1 MCFAS
6 KSDIIYRRLILSSF
20 FSKGWGNVKVYE
32 RLLEARKVVSD
43 RTKVNA
49 LIPSDY
55 PVELTKSWTKDACYI
70 AEGHFVS
77 PLAEFFP
84 GLLPKESEN
93 AHFQIIVPK
102 KWPKKGRKPL
112 CLHLAGTGDHYF
124 WRRRNL
130 MAKPL
135 VKEHGIASI
144 LLENPFYGLRKPNKQ
159 VRSSLRHVAD
169 LFVMGAAL
177 ILESHVLLHWG
188 RRQGYAPLGIT
199 GISMGG
205 HMASLACTAWPEP
218 LAIVPCL
225 SWSTASS
232 VFTQV
237 DKSWEL
243 SLRPITL
250 SLPDVTGDQSGK
262 LKVALWIFL
271 RFYRRIFI
279 CYGCFKTWWQPWKFI
294 VYYVAKAMVIFSH
307 VKIACYFHVRRY
319 HVQLCKCNYYYTLGS
334 SLRKPPTFGD
344 ATTGF
349 PTKWRLRN
357 KHTNSI
363 MMTHLYLDLGSGT
376 SSVWNFCTRFS
387 DIIWRGNL
395 SGKVANCQ
403 LFSQATV
410 EAMAKELVVTGA
422 KFLV

>member
-20 FSKGWGNVKVYE
+20 FSKGWGDVKVYE

-144 LLENPFYGLRKPNKQ
+144 LLENPFYGLRKPDKQ

-243 SLRPITL
+243 SLRPVTL
-250 SLPDVTGDQSGK
+250 SLPDVRGDQSGK

-279 CYGCFKTWWQPWKFI
+279 CYGCFKT
-294 VYYVAKAMVIFSH
+294 
-307 VKIACYFHVRRY
+307 
-319 HVQLCKCNYYYTLGS
+319 
-334 SLRKPPTFGD
+334 
-344 ATTGF
+344 
-349 PTKWRLRN
+349 
-357 KHTNSI
+357 
-363 MMTHLYLDLGSGT
+363 
-376 SSVWNFCTRFS
+376 
-387 DIIWRGNL
+387 
-395 SGKVANCQ
+395 
-403 LFSQATV
+403 
-410 EAMAKELVVTGA
+410 
-422 KFLV
+422 

>member
-20 FSKGWGNVKVYE
+20 FSKGWGDVKVYE

-70 AEGHFVS
+70 AEGHFIS

-144 LLENPFYGLRKPNKQ
+144 LLENPFYGLRKPNNQ

-177 ILESHVLLHWG
+177 ILESHVLFHWG
-188 RRQGYAPLGIT
+188 HRQGYAPLGIT

-237 DKSWEL
+237 DKSSEL
-243 SLRPITL
+243 SLRPVTL
-250 SLPDVTGDQSGK
+250 SLRDVTGDQSGK
-262 LKVALWIFL
+262 LKVA
-271 RFYRRIFI
+271 
-279 CYGCFKTWWQPWKFI
+279 P
-294 VYYVAKAMVIFSH
+294 
-307 VKIACYFHVRRY
+307 
-319 HVQLCKCNYYYTLGS
+319 
-334 SLRKPPTFGD
+334 
-344 ATTGF
+344 
-349 PTKWRLRN
+349 
-357 KHTNSI
+357 
-363 MMTHLYLDLGSGT
+363 
-376 SSVWNFCTRFS
+376 
-387 DIIWRGNL
+387 
-395 SGKVANCQ
+395 
-403 LFSQATV
+403 
-410 EAMAKELVVTGA
+410 
-422 KFLV
+422 